1 VPFDGDSVSFNCS
14 LIQQQLLIEEKKRL
28 KIMEETD
35 LLDEKIARS
44 KEEAANLT
52 KEIDHLEI
60 KKQKLIIQNRQIE
73 KKNNYKQL
81 KLIKTE
87 PNQVS
92 YIIDSD

>member
-1 VPFDGDSVSFNCS
+1 VPFDGDSVSLNCS

-28 KIMEETD
+28 KIMDETD

>member
-1 VPFDGDSVSFNCS
+1 MD
-14 LIQQQLLIEEKKRL
+14 
-28 KIMEETD
+28 ETD

>member
-1 VPFDGDSVSFNCS
+1 
-14 LIQQQLLIEEKKRL
+14 
-28 KIMEETD
+28 MEETD